1 MPKKEIDYKKA
12 MIYKICCNDL
22 KVKDIYVGSTTEF
35 TKRKCAHKSRCNVEM
50 PKYLLY
56 NCIRNNGGW
65 ENWSMILIEKYPCN
79 DNIELRARERY
90 YVEALNANLNS
101 QIPIITKQEKQKAMI
116 KYRINNREYYIKYN
130 KEYRIDNKEYTKKYR
145 KEYQNKNK
153 HFICR
158 REICECGVSIQV
170 HNKIRH
176 LKSKIHKTL
185 LSNPFINFE
194 L

>member
-1 MPKKEIDYKKA
+1 MPKKAIDYKKA

-22 KVKDIYVGSTTEF
+22 KIKDIYVGSTTEF
-35 TKRKCAHKSRCNVEM
+35 TKRKNAHKSKYNNEM
-50 PKYLLY
+50 INYLLY

-90 YVEALNANLNS
+90 YVETLNANLNS

-116 KYRINNREYYIKYN
+116 KYRIEHKEYHNKYN
-130 KEYRIDNKEYTKKYR
+130 KEYRVDHKEDIKKY
-145 KEYQNKNK
+145 NKDYYKTNK
-153 HFICR
+153 YIITR

-170 HNKIRH
+170 YNKIRH
-176 LKSKIHKTL
+176 LKSEKHLDL
-185 LSNPFINFE
+185 LNNPFINFK

>member
-35 TKRKCAHKSRCNVEM
+35 TKRKNAHKSKCNKEIQ
-50 PKYLLY
+50 KYLLY

-90 YVEALNANLNS
+90 YFETLNANLNS

-116 KYRINNREYYIKYN
+116 KYRIDNREYHNKYN
-130 KEYRIDNKEYTKKYR
+130 KEYRVDHKEYIKKYN
-145 KEYQNKNK
+145 KDYNKKNK
-153 HFICR
+153 HNKTR

-170 HNKIRH
+170 YNKIRH
-176 LKSKIHKTL
+176 LKSEKHKKL
-185 LSNPFINFE
+185 LNNPFINFK